1 MLPRTSLAASA
12 LLLPLLLA
20 HATKTHAAVFSVSA
34 FGFGNATWES
44 VVTNTVTV
52 LYESIL
58 VISSVVFVIGAFMFT
73 ISAGDEGRKGT
84 GKSLMIGALIGAAVT
99 LGAGAIFNTV
109 LFWLG

>member
-1 MLPRTSLAASA
+1 
-12 LLLPLLLA
+12 
-20 HATKTHAAVFSVSA
+20 
-34 FGFGNATWES
+34 
-44 VVTNTVTV
+44 
-52 LYESIL
+52 
-58 VISSVVFVIGAFMFT
+58 MFT